1 MNANEIPRRKR
12 TDSKGTVMVELSSIY
27 MFGTDR
33 LKRDMPDEEF
43 EDFIQEEGIYT
54 LPDMSLAVDSVMTI
68 NQCREMFK
76 TGKYPEGLGEEL
88 GFDMQE
94 E

>member
-1 MNANEIPRRKR
+1 MNADEIPRRRRKG
-12 TDSKGTVMVELSSIY
+12 SKGWMTEMSSIY

-33 LKRDMPDEEF
+33 LKRDMSDEEF
-43 EDFIQEEGIYT
+43 EEFVQDEGVYT

-68 NQCREMFK
+68 DQCREMFR

-88 GFDMQE
+88 GFTMKE
-94 E
+94 G